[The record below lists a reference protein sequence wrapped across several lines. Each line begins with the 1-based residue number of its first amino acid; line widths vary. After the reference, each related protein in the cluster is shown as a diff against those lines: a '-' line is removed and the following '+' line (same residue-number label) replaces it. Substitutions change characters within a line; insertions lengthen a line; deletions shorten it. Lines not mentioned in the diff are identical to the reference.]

1 MKRIFNYGSLSS
13 LRSHDIARVKRN
25 FISNYIIERR
35 EKRGQSAQLVV
46 NKGRKTFPI
55 KRGLKARAELLSSCI
70 FWMMRHVAPGR
81 QIFLH
86 RAFP

>member
-1 MKRIFNYGSLSS
+1 MKGIFNYGLFRPP
-13 LRSHDIARVKRN
+13 RSHDIVRVKRN
-25 FISNYIIERR
+25 FISNYIMERR

-46 NKGRKTFPI
+46 NKGRQTFPI

-70 FWMMRHVAPGR
+70 FWMTRRAALGR

-86 RAFP
+86 RTFS

>member
-1 MKRIFNYGSLSS
+1 MKGIFNYGLFRP
-13 LRSHDIARVKRN
+13 LRSHDIVRVKRN
-25 FISNYIIERR
+25 FISNYIMERR

-46 NKGRKTFPI
+46 NKDRQTFPI

-70 FWMMRHVAPGR
+70 FWMTRHVALGR

-86 RAFP
+86 QAFS